1 MAMTYYTSLA
11 ELPSDFGPSA
21 VTIGK
26 FDGMHDGHREVV
38 DELKA
43 EADDRGLVS
52 TVLTF
57 DRNPLALLHPAE
69 YPLSLMSLAQKREA
83 LEATGIDALVVIEF
97 DRAFSELTPEE
108 FVQQVL
114 VDATHAALVLVG
126 ENFRFGHDGAG
137 TVQRLAELGREHGF
151 EVRSIPQVKP
161 DGTRVI
167 SSSWIRTLLTDGEI
181 TEATQL
187 LGHRPSVRGLVVRG
201 EQRGRRMGYP
211 TANLAEDLEGFVP
224 ADGVYAAIATIDGV
238 EMPAAV
244 SVGDNPTFTGVRAK
258 QVEAHILDANLDLYG
273 KTIEVAF
280 VQFMRPMV
288 KFTGVPALVEQM
300 HRDEDDIRRV
310 LGVPSLH

>member
-1 MAMTYYTSLA
+1 MTMRYYSALA

-26 FDGMHDGHREVV
+26 FDGMHEGHREVV
-38 DELKA
+38 EELRV
-43 EADDRGLVS
+43 EAQDRGLVS

-57 DRNPLALLHPAE
+57 DRNPLALLNPAKC
-69 YPLSLMSLAQKREA
+69 PLSLMSLAQKREA

-97 DRAFSELTPEE
+97 DRAFSEQTPQE
-108 FVQQVL
+108 FVQRVL
-114 VDATHAALVLVG
+114 VDTTHAALVLVG

-137 TVQRLAELGREHGF
+137 TVQLLRELGKQHGF
-151 EVRSIPQVKP
+151 EVRSISQVKP
-161 DGTRVI
+161 DGARVI
-167 SSSWIRTLLTDGEI
+167 SSSWVRTLLADGEI
-181 TEATQL
+181 TEATRL
-187 LGHRPSVRGLVVRG
+187 LGHRPSVRGLVVKG
-201 EQRGRRMGYP
+201 EQRGREMGYP

-224 ADGVYAAIATIDGV
+224 ADGVYAAIATIDGS

-244 SVGDNPTFTGVRAK
+244 SVGDNPTFSGVRAK

-280 VQFMRPMV
+280 VRYMRPMV

-300 HRDEDDIRRV
+300 NRDEDDIRRV
-310 LGVPSLH
+310 LGVPSQR